1 MAVVAVLW
9 RIWRSRNWVVFEGK
23 QFGIPALMRQFHQ
36 QYEEWLALPADGRP
50 MVRSLVVPAE
60 AAVGDSRLICRWD
73 GATKSGSHSAG
84 GMVLLTPDRMLL
96 LAKGVR
102 FPSLDAPAMVE
113 LLTLREAITWCL
125 DSGLTEVRFEG
136 DAKVLIDKINQG
148 DAIENWLG
156 AILEEIGL
164 LLCAQPGFSVRFI
177 GRENNRVVHIVA
189 RKALSLSPTMY
200 CLFDF
205 RAWMVSRM

>member
-1 MAVVAVLW
+1 
-9 RIWRSRNWVVFEGK
+9 
-23 QFGIPALMRQFHQ
+23 
-36 QYEEWLALPADGRP
+36 
-50 MVRSLVVPAE
+50 
-60 AAVGDSRLICRWD
+60 
-73 GATKSGSHSAG
+73 
-84 GMVLLTPDRMLL
+84 MLL
-96 LAKGVR
+96 LAKGVQ

-148 DAIENWLG
+148 DARENRLG

-177 GRENNRVVHIVA
+177 GRENNRVAHVVA

-200 CLFDF
+200 RSFDF
-205 RAWMVSRM
+205 RAWLVSRM